1 MSAETLLALVMGIAL
16 VFLSGG
22 CAVKPSDS
30 KRTKSAAIP
39 QEGHANAVQGGEA
52 TPEIDEFLRNYRSRL
67 SASIDPTR
75 LQTWAE
81 RTLAEM
87 RIGEKRKPIAL
98 EQIPQGVIGSELKK
112 SLISITAI
120 KGENEAQ
127 RYVLFLCGGGR
138 GFYGV
143 EVGGRS
149 FVPVDVKASRL
160 TWSPGVFVYFLPPF

>member
-1 MSAETLLALVMGIAL
+1 MSTTILLALVMGIAL
-16 VFLSGG
+16 VSLSGG
-22 CAVKPSDS
+22 CAVKPSDG
-30 KRTKSAAIP
+30 KRAESAAIP
-39 QEGHANAVQGGEA
+39 QAGHANAVQGAEA
-52 TPEIDEFLRNYRSRL
+52 TPEIGEFLRNYRSRL
-67 SASIDPTR
+67 SASTDPTS
-75 LQTWAE
+75 LQTWAKS
-81 RTLAEM
+81 TLARM
-87 RIGEKRKPIAL
+87 RIGEKRKPITL
-98 EQIPQGVIGSELKK
+98 GQIPQDLIGSELKK

-127 RYVLFLCGGGR
+127 GYVLFLCGGGR